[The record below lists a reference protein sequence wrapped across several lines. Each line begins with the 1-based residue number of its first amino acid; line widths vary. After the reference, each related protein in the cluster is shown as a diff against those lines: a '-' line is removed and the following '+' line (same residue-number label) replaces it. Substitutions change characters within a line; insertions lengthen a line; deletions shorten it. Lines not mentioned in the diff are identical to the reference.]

1 MAMSMST
8 TYTGRVAAA
17 NPKGIRLEDQEDW
30 LNYSKFATDIVPAER
45 GQTVTVTVDSKGF
58 IRTLQP
64 LGDGDA
70 MNGHGAHSV
79 AGTSSAS
86 QTTSPRPA
94 PERSGPSVRDTT
106 ITRLAV
112 LKAAAE
118 YAASKP
124 ESKSTDVLMI
134 AAAWERWV
142 TREEPTTCD
151 LTDAF

>member
-8 TYTGRVAAA
+8 TYTGVVRSV
-17 NPKGIRLEDQEDW
+17 NERGLKLDGHDSYF
-30 LNYSKFATDIVPAER
+30 NVSKFAPPITLPER
-45 GQTVTVTVDSKGF
+45 GETVTVCVDAKGF
-58 IRTLQP
+58 LRSCELA
-64 LGDGDA
+64 DG
-70 MNGHGAHSV
+70 
-79 AGTSSAS
+79 
-86 QTTSPRPA
+86 PA
-94 PERSGPSVRDTT
+94 PIAGGSDAVRAAQGRSGASDKDRT

-124 ESKSTDVLMI
+124 ESKSTDVLAI

-142 TREEPTTCD
+142 NRPSDDTD